1 MSDEKSQQ
9 EPTMEEIL
17 ASIRR
22 IISENDDGD
31 AAAPAAAGAPVLA
44 AAAKSEPKPAPKPET
59 KPEAKAE
66 PKPAPVE
73 EEDVLE
79 LTDVV
84 AEEPVAPADEDDGDD
99 LVVEDLPA
107 PEPDPVAEPDPA
119 PVSPPVPPRTGDDR
133 LVSDPVAAAST
144 AALGVLALALNRDNV
159 TTGNIVLGSGNTLEY
174 LVKDMIRPMLREW
187 LDQNLA
193 QLVERLVKR
202 EIERMV
208 RRAEDL

>member
-31 AAAPAAAGAPVLA
+31 AAAPAPA
-44 AAAKSEPKPAPKPET
+44 AAAKPEPKPET
-59 KPEAKAE
+59 KPEPKPEAKAA

-84 AEEPVAPADEDDGDD
+84 AEEPAAPADEDDGDD
-99 LVVEDLPA
+99 IVVDDLPA
-107 PEPDPVAEPDPA
+107 PEPEPVAEPAPA
-119 PVSPPVPPRTGDDR
+119 PVSPPAPPRTGDDR

-144 AALGVLALALNRDNV
+144 AALGVLVQALNRDNV
-159 TTGNIVLGSGNTLEY
+159 TTGNIVLGSGNTLED

-202 EIERMV
+202 EIERML